1 MNFPWNMFLD
11 LGVISI
17 ALLLATYLR
26 TRFKFFQTFL
36 IPNSL
41 TAGFILLPFYN
52 FLAPLLGMSGVR
64 LGAIVYH
71 LLSISFIA
79 MSLRKP
85 AYTKHKGDKSALG
98 TSVTIISQYSLQSLV
113 GLLLTFMFMSTVMSK
128 LYPAF
133 GFFMPLGFALGPG
146 QAYAIGEGWA
156 GMGFEGAPDVGLTF
170 AAIGYMW
177 ASFGGVIL
185 INMGIKRGWLGKEHV
200 EKIHAKRFRSGVFGK
215 NDDLP
220 VGSRLTTESEA
231 IDSAS
236 YNMAIVL
243 MVYLFSFLLLK
254 GLGVLL
260 AFAGK
265 LGTDLAVNLW
275 GISFVFAA
283 MVALIVK
290 SIIIKLKIEHT
301 LDNGAL
307 TRIAGNSVD
316 IMVAAAVGAISLTV
330 VLQYWLPILVIS
342 VIGGLVTFV
351 SILWISSRIFR
362 DYQFHR
368 ALIIY
373 GACTGT
379 MPTGLALLRVVDPE
393 FETPVAT
400 DYMYSAALTFFFVI
414 PFILAINLPAYSVTK
429 ANPMLFWAAVGVALA
444 YLVFVL
450 LSHRAI
456 GGRRAFA
463 KAGTLWYEEDPAN
476 PAE

>member
-17 ALLLATYLR
+17 ALLLATFIR
-26 TRFKFFQTFL
+26 ARVSFFQKYL
-36 IPNSL
+36 IPNAL

-52 FLAPLLGMSGVR
+52 FVATYVGMSEIG

-85 AYTKHKGDKSALG
+85 AYTKRKGDKSVFG
-98 TSVTIISQYSLQSLV
+98 TSVSIISQYSLQSLV
-113 GLLLTFMFMSTVMSK
+113 GLLLTFMFMSTIMK
-128 LYPAF
+128 ELYPAF

-146 QAYAIGEGWA
+146 QAYAIGEGWVD
-156 GMGFEGAPDVGLTF
+156 MGFKGAPDIGLTF
-170 AAIGYMW
+170 AAVGYMW
-177 ASFGGVIL
+177 ASFGGVVL
-185 INMGIKRGWLGKEHV
+185 INMGIKRGWLGKDQIK
-200 EKIHAKRFRSGVFGK
+200 KIKAKRFRSGIMGR
-215 NDDLP
+215 NDELQ
-220 VGSRLTTESEA
+220 VGARLTTESEA

-236 YNMAIVL
+236 YNMAVVL
-243 MVYLFSFLLLK
+243 MVYLFTFLMLK
-254 GLGVLL
+254 GLGMLL
-260 AFAGK
+260 SFAGN
-265 LGTDLAVNLW
+265 LGNDLAVNLW

-290 SIIIKLKIEHT
+290 TLMIKLKLEHT
-301 LDNGAL
+301 LDNGSL

-330 VLQYWLPILVIS
+330 VVQYWLPILVIS
-342 VIGGLVTFV
+342 VVGGIVTFV
-351 SILWISSRIFR
+351 SVLWISSRIFE

-379 MPTGLALLRVVDPE
+379 MPTGLALLRVVDPD

-400 DYMYSAALTFFFVI
+400 DYMYSAAVTFFLVI
-414 PFILAINLPAYSVTK
+414 PFILSINLPAYSVTK
-429 ANPMLFWAAVGVALA
+429 SNPLLFWAAVGVGLA
-444 YLVFVL
+444 YLIFVL
-450 LSHRAI
+450 ISHRMVA
-456 GGRRAFA
+456 GKRAFT
-463 KAGTLWYEEDPAN
+463 KLGKLWYEK
-476 PAE
+476 

>member
-11 LGVISI
+11 LGVISM
-17 ALLLATYLR
+17 ALLLATFIR
-26 TRFKFFQTFL
+26 ARVSFFQKYL
-36 IPNSL
+36 IPNAL
-41 TAGFILLPFYN
+41 TAGFLLLPFYN
-52 FLAPLLGMSGVR
+52 YIAPLVGMSEIG

-85 AYTKHKGDKSALG
+85 SFTKEKGDRGVFG
-98 TSVTIISQYSLQSLV
+98 TSVSIISQYSIQSLV
-113 GLLLTFMFMSTVMSK
+113 GLMLTFFFMSTIIK
-128 LYPAF
+128 ELYPAF

-146 QAYAIGEGWA
+146 QAYAIGEGWV

-177 ASFGGVIL
+177 ACFGGVIL
-185 INMGIKRGWLGKEHV
+185 INMGFKRGWLGKEQM
-200 EKIHAKRFRSGVFGK
+200 ETINARRFRSGVMGRDEK
-215 NDDLP
+215 LQ
-220 VGSRLTTESEA
+220 VGSKLTTESEA

-236 YNMAIVL
+236 YNMAVVL

-254 GLGVLL
+254 GLGVVLGL
-260 AFAGK
+260 AGK
-265 LGTDLAVNLW
+265 LGNDLAVNLW

-283 MVALIVK
+283 MMALLVK
-290 SIIIKLKIEHT
+290 TIMSKLKVEHT

-330 VLQYWLPILVIS
+330 VAQYWLPILVIS
-342 VIGGLVTFV
+342 MFGGLITFITVT
-351 SILWISSRIFR
+351 WIASRIFK

-368 ALIIY
+368 ALIVY

-379 MPTGLALLRVVDPE
+379 MPTGLALLRVVDPD

-400 DYMYSAALTFFFVI
+400 DYMYSSALTFFLVI
-414 PFILAINLPAYSVTK
+414 PFILAINLPAYSFTES
-429 ANPMLFWAAVGVALA
+429 NPIYFWAAIGVALA
-444 YLVFVL
+444 YFVFFAV
-450 LSHRAI
+450 SHKAVA
-456 GGRRAFA
+456 GKRAFA
-463 KAGTLWYEEDPAN
+463 KMGQLWYED
-476 PAE
+476 

>member
-17 ALLLATYLR
+17 ALLMATFLR
-26 TRFKFFQTFL
+26 ARINFFQKYL
-36 IPNSL
+36 IPNAL

-52 FLAPLLGMSGVR
+52 FLAPTVGMSEIG

-71 LLSISFIA
+71 LLSISFIS

-85 AYTKHKGDKSALG
+85 AYTKRKGDKSVFG
-98 TSVTIISQYSLQSLV
+98 TSISIISQYSFQSLI
-113 GLLLTFMFMSTVMSK
+113 GLLLTFFFMSTVMK
-128 LYPAF
+128 ELYPAF

-146 QAYAIGEGWA
+146 QAYAIGEGWVK
-156 GMGFEGAPDVGLTF
+156 MGFEGAPDVGLTF
-170 AAIGYMW
+170 AAVGYMW
-177 ASFGGVIL
+177 ACFGGVIL
-185 INMGIKRGWLGKEHV
+185 INMGIRRGWLGKDQV
-200 EKIHAKRFRSGVFGK
+200 EKIQARRFRSGVMGRGEK
-215 NDDLP
+215 LQ

-236 YNMAIVL
+236 YNMAVVL
-243 MVYLFSFLLLK
+243 MGYLFSFLMLK
-254 GLGVLL
+254 GLGGLL
-260 AFAGK
+260 SFAGN
-265 LGTDLAVNLW
+265 LGNDLALNLW

-290 SIIIKLKIEHT
+290 TIMIKLKLEHT

-330 VLQYWLPILVIS
+330 VVQYWLPILVIS
-342 VIGGLVTFV
+342 VTGGFVTFITV
-351 SILWISSRIFR
+351 IWISSRIFE

-379 MPTGLALLRVVDPE
+379 MPTGLALLRVIDPD

-400 DYMYSAALTFFFVI
+400 DYMYAAAFTFFLVI

-429 ANPMLFWAAVGVALA
+429 GNPMYFWAAVGVALA
-444 YLVFVL
+444 YLLFSIVSQRL
-450 LSHRAI
+450 I
-456 GGRRAFA
+456 GGKRAFS
-463 KAGTLWYEEDPAN
+463 KITSLWYEK
-476 PAE
+476 

>member
-11 LGVISI
+11 LGVISM
-17 ALLLATYLR
+17 ALLLATFLR
-26 TRFKFFQTFL
+26 ARISFFQKYL
-36 IPNSL
+36 IPNAL

-52 FLAPLLGMSGVR
+52 FLAPLVGMTEVG

-85 AYTKHKGDKSALG
+85 AYTKRKGDKSVFG
-98 TSVTIISQYSLQSLV
+98 TSVSIISQYSLQSLV
-113 GLLLTFMFMSTVMSK
+113 GLLLTFFFMSTVMK
-128 LYPAF
+128 ELYPAF
-133 GFFMPLGFALGPG
+133 GFFLPLGFALGPG
-146 QAYAIGEGWA
+146 QAYAIGEGWV
-156 GMGFEGAPDVGLTF
+156 GMGFKGAPDVGLTF
-170 AAIGYMW
+170 AAVGYMW
-177 ASFGGVIL
+177 ACFGGVVL
-185 INMGIKRGWLGKEHV
+185 INMGIRRGWLGKEQV
-200 EKIHAKRFRSGVFGK
+200 KKIRDRQFRSGVMGRDEK
-215 NDDLP
+215 LQ

-236 YNMAIVL
+236 YNMAVVL
-243 MVYLFSFLLLK
+243 MVYLFSFLMLK
-254 GLGVLL
+254 GLGGLL
-260 AFAGK
+260 SFAGNM
-265 LGTDLAVNLW
+265 GNDLAVNLW

-290 SIIIKLKIEHT
+290 TIMIKLKVEHT
-301 LDNGAL
+301 LDNGSL

-330 VLQYWLPILVIS
+330 VVQYWLPILVIS
-342 VIGGLVTFV
+342 IVGGFITFITVI
-351 SILWISSRIFR
+351 WISSRIFE

-379 MPTGLALLRVVDPE
+379 MPTGLALLRVVDPD

-400 DYMYSAALTFFFVI
+400 DYMYSAAFTFFLVI
-414 PFILAINLPAYSVTK
+414 PFILSINLPAYSITK
-429 ANPMLFWAAVGVALA
+429 ANPLYFWAAIGVALA

-450 LSHRAI
+450 VSHRAL
-456 GGRRAFA
+456 GGKRAFA
-463 KAGTLWYEEDPAN
+463 KVKTLWFEK
-476 PAE
+476 

>member
-11 LGVISI
+11 LGVISM
-17 ALLLATYLR
+17 ALLLATFLR
-26 TRFKFFQTFL
+26 AKIKFFQTYL

-41 TAGFILLPFYN
+41 TAGFIILPFYN
-52 FLAPLLGMSGVR
+52 FVAPALGMSGVR

-85 AYTKHKGDKSALG
+85 AYTKRKGDKSVFG
-98 TSVTIISQYSLQSLV
+98 TSVSIISQYSLQSLV
-113 GLLLTFMFMSTVMSK
+113 GLLGTFMFMSTVMSK
-128 LYPAF
+128 LYPSF

-146 QAYAIGEGWA
+146 QAYAIGEGWVK
-156 GMGFEGAPDVGLTF
+156 MGFEGAPDVGLTF

-177 ASFGGVIL
+177 ASFGGVFL

-200 EKIHAKRFRSGVFGK
+200 AKIHAKRFRSGVMGPE
-215 NDDLP
+215 DELP
-220 VGSRLTTESEA
+220 VGSRLTTDSEA

-236 YNMAIVL
+236 YNMAVVL

-254 GLGVLL
+254 GLGYLL
-260 AFAGK
+260 GFAGN
-265 LGTDLAVNLW
+265 LGHDLAVNLW

-283 MVALIVK
+283 MVALIIK
-290 SIIIKLKIEHT
+290 SIMIKLKVEHT

-330 VLQYWLPILVIS
+330 VMQYWLPILVIS
-342 VIGGLVTFV
+342 VIGGIVTFF
-351 SILWISSRIFR
+351 SIIWISSRIFH

-400 DYMYSAALTFFFVI
+400 DYMYSAAVTFFLVI

-429 ANPMLFWAAVGVALA
+429 ANPLLFWAAVGVALA
-444 YLVFVL
+444 YLVFVVIA
-450 LSHRAI
+450 HRAV
-456 GGRRAFA
+456 GGKHAFA
-463 KAGTLWYEEDPAN
+463 KVRSLWYEADASKES
-476 PAE
+476 E